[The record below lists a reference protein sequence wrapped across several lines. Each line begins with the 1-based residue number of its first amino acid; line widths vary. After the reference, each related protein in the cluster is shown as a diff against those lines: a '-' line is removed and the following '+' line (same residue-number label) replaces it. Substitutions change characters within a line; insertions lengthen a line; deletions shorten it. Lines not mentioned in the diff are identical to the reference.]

1 MYPRFVYYRPIFPK
15 GADAVENERQPR
27 KRDIEALRRKAASL
41 PRSPGVYI
49 MRDAAGKIIYVGKSR
64 SLRDRVSSYFH
75 GAHDVKTEKMVSSVS
90 DFSFITCDTEMEAFA
105 MENSLIKQHTPR
117 YNIKL
122 KDAKSYPYIKVSVK
136 DEFPRISMTRNRT
149 ADGSLYFGPYSSTAT
164 VFSVISSLEKTFGI
178 PSCHK
183 KFPEDIGRGRP
194 CVNYQIRRCL
204 GVCAARVTAD
214 EYRSAID
221 AAVSVLRGD
230 TAEVERNLRRNM
242 EKYADEL
249 QFESAAK
256 CRDTLS
262 ALSKLREKQKT
273 VGSPDTDCDVIGLC
287 TASMTEANH
296 DSVSVY
302 YIRGGCVS
310 DSEHFLFDE
319 RALTDTAD
327 GDPPDESP
335 LASFVAGIYRTRE
348 YIPKEILLSFDLSEA
363 DTEELEAFL
372 FSICGHKV
380 TVRTSK
386 RGASKYLCDMVV
398 SDAKLHTESKVTKN
412 KAAEKM
418 LSSLASLLSL
428 EIFPERIEAYD
439 ISNLGS
445 EHITAGM
452 VVAVDG
458 AMKKS
463 EYRTFSIKGLSS
475 PDDYASMRE
484 TILRRVSHI
493 EPNAAAGI
501 SKEPDLI
508 LLDGGAGH
516 VSVVRE
522 ALEGAGYGYIPV
534 FGMVKDDFHKTRTL
548 ITPEG
553 ECDISK
559 QENVFRF
566 IYGLQEEVH
575 RFTIGRMKNAK
586 RKTLRTSS
594 LEKIPGIGPA
604 KAKALLSHFKKL
616 DAIRSADRNL
626 LMGAP
631 GIGAKEAD
639 AILEY
644 FKDEKKGKG
653 K

>member
-1 MYPRFVYYRPIFPK
+1 MSSLGFLSK
-15 GADAVENERQPR
+15 GAGALENERTPR
-27 KRDIEALRRKAASL
+27 KRDLAALRKKAASL

-49 MRDAAGKIIYVGKSR
+49 MRDDSGKIIYVGKSR

-75 GAHDVKTEKMVSSVS
+75 GAHDVKTEKMASSVA

-122 KDAKSYPYIKVSVK
+122 KDAKSYPYIKVTVK
-136 DEFPRISMTRNRT
+136 DEYPRIVMTRKRA
-149 ADGSLYFGPYSSTAT
+149 ADGSLYFGPYSSTST

-178 PSCHK
+178 PSCRK

-204 GVCAARVTAD
+204 GVCAGRVTPE
-214 EYRSAID
+214 EYR
-221 AAVSVLRGD
+221 AAVDDAVAVLRGD
-230 TAEVERNLRRNM
+230 TAAVERKLEDDM
-242 EKYADEL
+242 EKYSEEL

-262 ALSKLREKQKT
+262 ALRKLREKQKT
-273 VGSPDTDCDVIGLC
+273 VGSPDTECDVIGLC
-287 TASMTEANH
+287 TASMTKANH

-310 DSEHFLFDE
+310 DSEHFLFDD
-319 RALTDTAD
+319 RALTAQE
-327 GDPPDESP
+327 GEDPPEESP
-335 LASFVAGIYRTRE
+335 LASFVAGLYRTRE
-348 YIPKEILLSFDLSEA
+348 YIPKEILLSFELSGK
-363 DTEELEAFL
+363 DTDEVESFL
-372 FSICGHKV
+372 SSLCGHRV
-380 TVRTSK
+380 TLRTPK

-398 SDAKLHTESKVTKN
+398 GDARSHTESKVTKTR
-412 KAAEKM
+412 AAEKT
-418 LSSLASLLSL
+418 LFSLASLLSL
-428 EIFPERIEAYD
+428 EVFPERIEAYD

-484 TILRRVSHI
+484 TLLRRVSHI
-493 EPNAAAGI
+493 EPGAPEGI
-501 SKEPDLI
+501 GRAPDLI

-522 ALEGAGYGYIPV
+522 ALDEAGYGYIPV

-548 ITPEG
+548 ISPDG

-566 IYGLQEEVH
+566 IYGIQEEVH
-575 RFTIGRMKNAK
+575 RFTISRMKNAK

-616 DAIRSADRNL
+616 DAIRSANKEQ
-626 LMGAP
+626 LMSAP
-631 GIGAKEAD
+631 GIGAKDAD
-639 AILEY
+639 AIVSY
-644 FKDEKKGKG
+644 FKDKGKE
-653 K
+653 KN

>member
-1 MYPRFVYYRPIFPK
+1 M
-15 GADAVENERQPR
+15 DNERQPR
-27 KRDIEALRRKAASL
+27 KRDIAALRKKAASL

-49 MRDAAGKIIYVGKSR
+49 MRDASGKIIYVGKSR

-75 GAHDVKTEKMVSSVS
+75 GAHDVKTEKMASSVA

-136 DEFPRISMTRNRT
+136 DEYPRITMTRKRA
-149 ADGSLYFGPYSSTAT
+149 ADGSLYFGPYSSTST
-164 VFSVISSLEKTFGI
+164 VYPVISSLEKTFGI
-178 PSCHK
+178 PSCRK
-183 KFPEDIGRGRP
+183 TFPEDIGRGRP

-204 GVCAARVTAD
+204 GVCAGRVSPA
-214 EYRSAID
+214 EYREAID

-230 TAEVERNLRRNM
+230 TAEVERKLTRDM
-242 EKYADEL
+242 EKFSEEL
-249 QFESAAK
+249 QFESAAR
-256 CRDTLS
+256 CRDTLA
-262 ALSKLREKQKT
+262 ALRKLREKQKT
-273 VGSPDTDCDVIGLC
+273 VGSPDVECDVIGFC

-310 DSEHFLFDE
+310 DSEHFLFDD
-319 RALTDTAD
+319 RALTAPD
-327 GDPPDESP
+327 GDVPPEESP
-335 LASFVAGIYRTRE
+335 LASFVAGLYRTRE
-348 YIPKEILLSFDLSEA
+348 YIPKEILLSFELSEA
-363 DTEELEAFL
+363 DTAEIEAFL
-372 FSICGHKV
+372 ASLCGHKV
-380 TVRTSK
+380 TLRTPK

-398 SDAKLHTESKVTKN
+398 SDARSHTESKVTKTR
-412 KAAEKM
+412 AAEKM
-418 LSSLASLLSL
+418 LATLSSLLSL
-428 EIFPERIEAYD
+428 EVYPERIEAYD

-452 VVAVDG
+452 VVAVGG

-463 EYRTFSIKGLSS
+463 EYRTFSIKGLNN
-475 PDDYASMRE
+475 PDDYASMKE
-484 TILRRVSHI
+484 TLLRRVSHI
-493 EPNAAAGI
+493 EPGAAEGI
-501 SKEPDLI
+501 GREPDLI

-522 ALEGAGYGYIPV
+522 ALDEAGFGYIPV

-548 ITPEG
+548 ISPEG

-575 RFTIGRMKNAK
+575 RFTIGRMKKAK

-604 KAKALLSHFKKL
+604 KAKALLAHFKKL
-616 DAIRSADRNL
+616 DAIKSADKER
-626 LMGAP
+626 LMSAP
-631 GIGAKEAD
+631 GIGARDAD
-639 AILEY
+639 AILRY
-644 FKDEKKGKG
+644 FGDEKKGQAK
-653 K
+653 

>member
-1 MYPRFVYYRPIFPK
+1 M
-15 GADAVENERQPR
+15 ENERTPR
-27 KRDIEALRRKAASL
+27 KRDLAALRKKAASL

-49 MRDAAGKIIYVGKSR
+49 MRDDSGKIIYVGKSR

-75 GAHDVKTEKMVSSVS
+75 GAHDVKTEKMASSVA

-122 KDAKSYPYIKVSVK
+122 KDAKSYPYIKVTVK
-136 DEFPRISMTRNRT
+136 DEYPRIVMTRKRA
-149 ADGSLYFGPYSSTAT
+149 ADGSLYFGPYSSTST

-178 PSCHK
+178 PSCRK

-204 GVCAARVTAD
+204 GVCAGRVTPE
-214 EYRSAID
+214 EYRAAIGD
-221 AAVSVLRGD
+221 AVDVLRGD
-230 TAEVERNLRRNM
+230 TAAVERKLENDM
-242 EKYADEL
+242 EKFSEEL

-262 ALSKLREKQKT
+262 ALRKLREKQKT
-273 VGSPDTDCDVIGLC
+273 VGSPETECDVIGLC

-310 DSEHFLFDE
+310 DSEHFLFDD
-319 RALTDTAD
+319 RALTVQE
-327 GDPPDESP
+327 GEDPPEESP
-335 LASFVAGIYRTRE
+335 LASFVAGLYRTRE
-348 YIPKEILLSFDLSEA
+348 YIPKEILLSFELSEK
-363 DTEELEAFL
+363 DTDEVESFL
-372 FSICGHKV
+372 YTLCGHRV
-380 TVRTSK
+380 TLRTPK

-398 SDAKLHTESKVTKN
+398 GDARSHTESKVTKTR
-412 KAAEKM
+412 AAEKT
-418 LSSLASLLSL
+418 LFSLASLLSL

-484 TILRRVSHI
+484 TLLRRVSHI
-493 EPNAAAGI
+493 EPGAPEGI
-501 SKEPDLI
+501 GRAPDLI

-522 ALEGAGYGYIPV
+522 ALDEAGYGYIPV

-548 ITPEG
+548 ISPDG

-566 IYGLQEEVH
+566 IYGIQEEVH
-575 RFTIGRMKNAK
+575 RFTIGRMKKAK

-616 DAIRSADRNL
+616 DAIRSANKEQ
-626 LMGAP
+626 LMSAP
-631 GIGAKEAD
+631 GIGAKDAD
-639 AILEY
+639 AIVSY
-644 FKDEKKGKG
+644 FKDKGKE
-653 K
+653 KN